1 MNVVHPTI
9 AASLSGFFP
18 KESLSFPSIWPG
30 YTSDP
35 VADADRHFNAKVDE
49 YFTTKIEY
57 IGLELEVEVS
67 VNGLMATQIFSV
79 DGADL
84 YYEFSEAARN
94 RIARKAIMESGVE
107 I

>member
-1 MNVVHPTI
+1 MNTVHPTI
-9 AASLSGFFP
+9 MQSLQPFMAGVFSGGTFTNNPVSDAAKHFDSL
-18 KESLSFPSIWPG
+18 
-30 YTSDP
+30 
-35 VADADRHFNAKVDE
+35 VDD

-57 IGLELEVEVS
+57 IGLQLEVEVS

-79 DGADL
+79 AGDDL
-84 YYEFSEAARN
+84 YYEFSEAARS